1 MNGVNEV
8 YFVESSSPTTT
19 NTGDIAENSLGKNAF
34 LTLLVTQLK
43 HQDPMNP
50 VENHEFVA
58 QMAQFTTL
66 EQMQNLNEKFQSMM
80 LLDLAAQSA
89 SLLGKKIET
98 VDPATGEPIIGTVSS
113 IKLVDGEAM
122 LVIGDDEVPLTD
134 ITQISEDGFATA
146 QSGAEGQNIF
156 S

>member
-8 YFVESSSPTTT
+8 YFIEPSSSTT
-19 NTGDIAENSLGKNAF
+19 NTDNITENSLDKNAF
-34 LTLLVTQLK
+34 LRLLVTQLK
-43 HQDPMNP
+43 HQDPMDP

-66 EQMQNLNEKFQSMM
+66 EQMQNLNEKFESIM

-89 SLLGKKIET
+89 SLLGKQVET
-98 VDPATGEPIIGTVSS
+98 VNPATGEPIVGTVSS
-113 IKLVDGEAM
+113 IKLVDGEPM
-122 LVIGDDEVPLTD
+122 LIIGDDEVPLTD
-134 ITQISEDGFATA
+134 IMQIDEDGFSTA
-146 QSGAEGQNIF
+146 QSETEGQSIF

>member
-146 QSGAEGQNIF
+146 QSGAEGQSIF